1 MFNFMKLFQP
11 RNRRLTHLPAL
22 LALIGGVLAGPASAQ
37 TYPVKPITLVVPFAA
52 GGPADGLSRNLAAAL
67 TRQLKQPVII
77 ENIGGVG
84 GTIGG
89 VRVARAPA
97 DGYTIMYQNLGMVLG
112 PALVAKLEYDPVADF
127 DHLGIIT
134 VSFTT
139 LLARTN
145 LPAANFAEFI
155 SYLKSNGDKIMF
167 ANAGLGSITHLC
179 GLLLA
184 ETLQTRFT
192 MVPYKGNGP
201 ATNDLV
207 GGRVDLMCDAAA
219 TAAPHIRAGKVR
231 AIGTAGPIRNR
242 ELPEVPTLTELG
254 LKGFVLENWQ
264 AIYAPRGLPKAVFE
278 RLVDAIQASLRDPE
292 FSGFLDKVGYT
303 AVPLAETLPAAQ
315 VRRAKAEVERW
326 GKLLREAGIKPQ

>member
-1 MFNFMKLFQP
+1 MFNFFDP
-11 RNRRLTHLPAL
+11 VNSHRRHLGCWLAS
-22 LALIGGVLAGPASAQ
+22 LALTCAGLAGSAIAQ
-37 TYPVKPITLVVPFAA
+37 AYPVKPITLVVPFAA

-67 TRQLKQPVII
+67 TKQLKQPVII

-89 VRVARAPA
+89 SRVARAPA

-112 PALVAKLEYDPVADF
+112 PALVANIDYDPVTDF

-139 LLARTN
+139 LIARAN
-145 LPAANFAEFI
+145 LPVANFAEFVA
-155 SYLKSNGDKIMF
+155 YLKANGDKIMF
-167 ANAGLGSITHLC
+167 ANSGLGSITHLC

-184 ETLQTRFT
+184 ETLQTKFT
-192 MVPYKGNGP
+192 LVPYKGNGP

-207 GGRVDLMCDAAA
+207 GGRIDLMCDAAA
-219 TAAPHIRAGKVR
+219 TAAPQIRAGKVR
-231 AIGTAGPIRNR
+231 AIATAGPIRNR
-242 ELPEVPTLTELG
+242 ELPDVPTFTELG
-254 LKGFVLENWQ
+254 LKSMVLENWM
-264 AIYAPRGLPKAVFE
+264 AIYAPKGLPKAVFE
-278 RLVDAIQASLRDPE
+278 RLTDAIQGSLRDPE

-303 AVPLAETLPAAQ
+303 AVPPAETLPAAQ
-315 VRRAKAEVERW
+315 ARRAKAEVERW

>member
-1 MFNFMKLFQP
+1 MLSIVEESPAWLSHWAQF
-11 RNRRLTHLPAL
+11 RLMPSLGIFWLACNAL
-22 LALIGGVLAGPASAQ
+22 AQ

-52 GGPADGLSRNLAAAL
+52 GGPADGISRNLAAAL
-67 TRQLKQPVII
+67 NKQLKQAVVV
-77 ENIGGVG
+77 ENVGGVG

-89 VRVARAPA
+89 LRVARAPA

-112 PALVAKLEYDPVADF
+112 PALVANLGYDPLNDF
-127 DHLGIIT
+127 DHLGVIT

-139 LLARTN
+139 LITRTN
-145 LPAANFAEFI
+145 LPAANFAEFVAH
-155 SYLKSNGDKIMF
+155 LKFNGDKIMF
-167 ANAGLGSITHLC
+167 ANSGLGGISHLC

-184 ETLQTRFT
+184 DALQTRFT

-201 ATNDLV
+201 ATNDLI

-219 TAAPHIRAGKVR
+219 TAAPQIRAGKVR

-254 LKGFVLENWQ
+254 LKGFVLENWN
-264 AIYAPRGLPKAVFE
+264 AIYAPKGLPRPVFD
-278 RLVDAIQASLRDPE
+278 RLIDALQGSIRDPD
-292 FSGFLDKVGYT
+292 FSGYLDKAGYT
-303 AVPLAETLPAAQ
+303 AVPPAETQPAAQ
-315 VRRAKAEVERW
+315 ARRVKTEVERW